1 LTKQITIA
9 KKNPAFNPRTFP
21 SMIIGKDKEIVSF
34 QKKETIFAQGDSPDE
49 VVIMQCTI
57 PTQQTTRIRER
68 AYALYE
74 RRGRKSGQEEQDWL
88 RAEREV
94 LKQSQ

>member
-1 LTKQITIA
+1 
-9 KKNPAFNPRTFP
+9 
-21 SMIIGKDKEIVSF
+21 MVSS
-34 QKKETIFAQGDSPDE
+34 QKKETIFGHGDSPNE
-49 VVIMQCTI
+49 VVTMQCTV
-57 PTQQTTRIRER
+57 PTQVTTRIRER